1 MAVKINDAQL
11 IQLLEASLFTSE
23 RPLSIAALQDTVLA
37 DFQLSKKRIEQA
49 LTQLTEDYASRGV
62 QLCET
67 ASGWRFV
74 SREQWSPYLAKLWP
88 ERSPRYS
95 RAVLETLVLIAYRQP
110 LTRGEIEAVRG
121 VTVSS
126 QIIRTLLDRGWIK
139 VVGHKEVP
147 GRPGLYA
154 TTREFLDYFGLKSLE
169 QLPDLPAPT
178 ALESLLQTIPNTVAM
193 TEESQHE

>member
-1 MAVKINDAQL
+1 MAVKINDSQL
-11 IQLLEASLFTSE
+11 VQLLEASLFTSE

-49 LTQLTEDYASRGV
+49 LQQLTADYAGRGV
-62 QLCET
+62 ELAET

-74 SREQWSPYLAKLWP
+74 SRAQWSPYLAKLWP

-126 QIIRTLLDRGWIK
+126 QIIRTLLERGWVK

-147 GRPGLYA
+147 GRPALYA
-154 TTREFLDYFGLKSLE
+154 TTREFLDYFNLQSLE
-169 QLPDLPAPT
+169 QLPDLPAPA

>member
-11 IQLLEASLFTSE
+11 VQLLEASLFTSE

-49 LTQLTEDYASRGV
+49 LQQLTADYAGRGV
-62 QLCET
+62 ELAET

-74 SREQWSPYLAKLWP
+74 SRAQWSPYLAKLWP

-126 QIIRTLLDRGWIK
+126 QIIRTLLERGWVK

-147 GRPGLYA
+147 GRPALYA
-154 TTREFLDYFGLKSLE
+154 TTREFLDYFNLQSLE
-169 QLPDLPAPT
+169 QLPDLPAPA